1 LLLKYGHNPQLYEKL
16 PAFLKMVDEQR
27 FSSDSAEFL
36 ESVLHY
42 LGSVVDKSRADEVV
56 KEVRQSL
63 KGGDI
68 IMATMADKWFQQG
81 IEQGRE
87 QQKIETARKLILA
100 GMNNENVK
108 NILELEISKIEE
120 VRNTLN
126 SNEDE

>member
-1 LLLKYGHNPQLYEKL
+1 
-16 PAFLKMVDEQR
+16 
-27 FSSDSAEFL
+27 
-36 ESVLHY
+36 
-42 LGSVVDKSRADEVV
+42 
-56 KEVRQSL
+56 
-63 KGGDI
+63 
-68 IMATMADKWFQQG
+68 MATMADKWFQQG